1 MLKEQTENADLA
13 AVIKTSQR
21 NYRVL
26 VGRGILSKLPRE
38 MRLAGLKRRA
48 FVVADHVM
56 FPKVARAVQDTLETD
71 GFPAHL
77 LAIPSGESI
86 KTLDTAQHIY
96 EWLSSQRAERGDAIV
111 AVGGGVTGDIVGFA
125 AATWLRGVPIVQVP
139 TTLAAMVDAS
149 LGGKVA
155 VNLPAG
161 KNLDGAFHQP
171 WVVLSDIDLLDTL
184 PQRELAAG
192 WAEAIKHGLILD
204 MKLLD
209 SIERNVESLL
219 DLDGPLAVQVIRQSV
234 AIKAD
239 VVSSDEFETGDMRV
253 LLNYGHTIGHA
264 IEAVTGFG
272 KFLHGEAVSV
282 GMMGAAKITARL
294 GMIDP
299 ELVERQRALLE
310 SFGLPLRA
318 PGLSADAVLAAT
330 RSDKKTRGGSVRW
343 VLLEALGSATTRSD
357 VPSNVVAEVV
367 RELVEPE

>member
-1 MLKEQTENADLA
+1 MLKELREDADLA
-13 AVIKTSQR
+13 AVVKTSQR

-26 VGRGILSKLPRE
+26 VGQGILSKLPHE

-48 FVVADHVM
+48 FIVADHAL
-56 FPKVARAVQDTLETD
+56 FPKVARAVQDTLETEN
-71 GFPAHL
+71 FPAHL
-77 LAIPSGESI
+77 LAIPSGEST
-86 KTLDTAQHIY
+86 KSLDTAQHIY
-96 EWLSSQRAERGDAIV
+96 QWLASQRAERGDAII

-161 KNLDGAFHQP
+161 KNLVGAFHQP
-171 WVVLSDIDLLDTL
+171 WLVLSDIDLLDTL

-192 WAEAIKHGLILD
+192 WAEAIKHGLILNRE
-204 MKLLD
+204 LLNI
-209 SIERNVESLL
+209 IERNVESLL
-219 DLDGPLAVQVIRQSV
+219 DLDGPLAVRVIRQSV

-239 VVSSDEFETGDMRV
+239 VVSADEFETGDTRV

-272 KFLHGEAVSV
+272 QFLHGEAVSV
-282 GMMGAAKITARL
+282 GMMGAVRITEML

-299 ELVERQRALLE
+299 ELVERQQRARIL
-310 SFGLPLRA
+310 FHVFMLRKFILFA
-318 PGLSADAVLAAT
+318 SMFVLITA
-330 RSDKKTRGGSVRW
+330 
-343 VLLEALGSATTRSD
+343 
-357 VPSNVVAEVV
+357 
-367 RELVEPE
+367 